1 MRALLNKTA
10 MAFAIQAGMD
20 SAVMDPMNRDM
31 MGTIFATYA
40 LMGQDKH
47 CRKYSKAF
55 RAGQIGPA
63 TK

>member
-1 MRALLNKTA
+1 
-10 MAFAIQAGMD
+10 MAFAIEAGMD
-20 SAVMDPMNRDM
+20 SAVMDPLNRDL

-55 RAGQIGPA
+55 RAGQIGLA
-63 TK
+63 LK